1 MEVGI
6 ELIVEEIILKVLE
19 EVRVKVEVE
28 FVKVVVALEVFI
40 TELLTWN
47 VQNEELWISGEIGL
61 Q

>member
-40 TELLTWN
+40 TELLT
-47 VQNEELWISGEIGL
+47 
-61 Q
+61 